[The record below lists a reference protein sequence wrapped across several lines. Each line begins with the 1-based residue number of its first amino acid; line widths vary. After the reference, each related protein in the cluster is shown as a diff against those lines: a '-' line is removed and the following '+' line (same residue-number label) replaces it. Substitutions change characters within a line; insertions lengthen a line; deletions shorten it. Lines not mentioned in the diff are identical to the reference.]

1 MTRSRSKVPPKPAP
15 APPPAPPLPAE
26 LLTRPAAFGA
36 EVVRS
41 GAPAWHYW
49 PAVFGSGLLAGTCYA
64 LLLRPGI
71 NFAAQAAAGPAG
83 TGPAGLPPAL
93 THLTNGLGSLFL
105 TALTFGTL
113 WGLGRLGA
121 GPGRAPGGAGVPQ
134 IFGASFALFIPLFL
148 LVLGLILLTPAA
160 AWVPDAAAL
169 KAAGG
174 DLLALQRA
182 AAVTAAHT
190 PAALALILVS
200 LLGTAAQCAL
210 AFPALRAAGGRAA
223 AGALLPLLPA
233 LGVQVLGL
241 LPLLLARFGT

>member
-1 MTRSRSKVPPKPAP
+1 MARSRSQPLPP
-15 APPPAPPLPAE
+15 APPPPPPLAAE
-26 LLTRPAAFGA
+26 LLSRPAAFGA

-49 PAVFGSGLLAGTCYA
+49 PAVLVSGLLAGLCYA

-71 NFAAQAAAGPAG
+71 NLAAQTAA
-83 TGPAGLPPAL
+83 GPAGLPPVL
-93 THLTNGLGSLFL
+93 THVTNGLGSLFL
-105 TALTFGTL
+105 TAVGFGVL

-121 GPGRAPGGAGVPQ
+121 GPGREPGGARAAQ
-134 IFGASFALFIPLFL
+134 IFGASFALFVPLYL
-148 LVLGLILLTPAA
+148 LVLALIVLTPAP
-160 AWVPDAAAL
+160 AWVPDAAAVRQ
-169 KAAGG
+169 AGG

-182 AAVTAAHT
+182 ATVSAAQT

-223 AGALLPLLPA
+223 PGALLPLLPA
-233 LGVQVLGL
+233 LGVQLLGL
-241 LPLLLARFGT
+241 LPLLLARWGG